1 LPTSPER
8 TPAFAARLIAWQKKA
23 GRHDLPWQNT
33 TDPYRVWLS
42 EIMLQ
47 QTQVT
52 TVIPYYQ
59 RFLDRFPTLADLAA
73 APVEAVMPYWAGLG
87 YYARARNLHACA
99 RAVVERHDGRFP
111 RDPTVIAELPGIG
124 RSTANAIAAFCFAA
138 PVPILDG
145 NVKRVLARCYG
156 IEGFPG
162 APAVEKEM
170 WVLAKSL
177 LPAKQVGTY
186 IQAQMDLGATVCT
199 RSKPRCQDCPLAE
212 ICVARRDDRQAE
224 LPVRKTKKA
233 VPERSSRFLV
243 LVDAQG
249 HVLLE
254 QRPPSGIWGGLLS
267 LPELRENETAS
278 GRALQLCGVAL
289 ADWEQ
294 LPALRHAFTHFKLE
308 LVPLLGKIDRFP
320 HQARETGLQT
330 LPIHALETAA
340 LPAPIRR
347 LLLEAAS
354 RL

>member
-1 LPTSPER
+1 MSN
-8 TPAFAARLIAWQKKA
+8 FATRLIAWQKKA

-47 QTQVT
+47 QTQVA
-52 TVIPYYQ
+52 TVIPYYL
-59 RFLDRFPTLADLAA
+59 RFLERFPTLADLAA
-73 APVEAVMPYWAGLG
+73 APVEEVMPYWAGLG

-99 RAVVERHDGRFP
+99 RAVVADHGGVFP
-111 RDPTVIAELPGIG
+111 RDPTLIAELPGIG
-124 RSTANAIAAFCFAA
+124 RSTANAIAAFCFKA

-162 APAVEKEM
+162 TPAVEREM
-170 WVLAKSL
+170 WALAESL
-177 LPAKQVGTY
+177 LPDTDVGTY

-199 RSKPRCQDCPLAE
+199 RSKPRCGTCPLAE

-233 VPERSSRFLV
+233 VPERSARYLV
-243 LVDAQG
+243 IVDG
-249 HVLLE
+249 EGRVLLE
-254 QRPPSGIWGGLLS
+254 QRPASGIWGGLLC
-267 LPELRENETAS
+267 LPELTTEESPAARTLALGLET
-278 GRALQLCGVAL
+278 L
-289 ADWEQ
+289 ADWEE
-294 LPALRHAFTHFKLE
+294 LPALNHTFTHFKLE
-308 LVPLLGKIDRFP
+308 LVPLLARVQHFP
-320 HQARETGLQT
+320 PMTRETGLQY
-330 LPIHALETAA
+330 LPIHALAAAA

-347 LLLEAAS
+347 LLQEAAS